1 MPTSINRIAAL
12 LLLAFALLAGAL
24 GYWVASGPALTARP
38 DNPRRILAEQRILR
52 GAILDRDGEVIVE
65 TIGEPGAYV
74 RHTRYPDAAP
84 VTGFN
89 SLNYGSSGVEQIF
102 DSTLRGTLGRDPIE
116 AQIDELVHVYRPGRA
131 VQLTIDLDA
140 QRIADA
146 LLGDRAGAIVVLSV
160 PGADILAL
168 SSRPTFDPNTLDEN
182 WDALRTDPSAP
193 LINRAT
199 QGQYQPGT
207 ALQPSLL
214 SEALRRGVAA
224 LDDTPGFPTSPFP
237 IDSQALE
244 CRTTRNV
251 VTLADAFRAACP
263 LPFADLGATLGSQT
277 LADMV
282 ATWELTQTNVI
293 GLQTGA
299 PFTLSL
305 ALTNTQAVREFA
317 AGQGSLTVTPLQMA
331 TVAATLATRGNMPT
345 PRIVSATQT
354 TGGMWQPIE
363 RQPARRILPIVFAN
377 DVTAALPRNAGVAW
391 HAGIGLSGSTRLL
404 WFIGFAPEDY
414 PKYAVAILIERGKD
428 TAGSDRDAL
437 EIGQRLLA
445 ALPR

>member
-24 GYWVASGPALTARP
+24 GYWAASGPALTARP

-65 TIGEPGAYV
+65 TIGEHGAYA
-74 RHTRYPDAAP
+74 RHVRYPDAAP
-84 VTGFN
+84 FTGYY
-89 SLNYGSSGVEQIF
+89 SLNYGASGVEESF
-102 DSTLRGTLGRDPIE
+102 DSTLRGVLGRDPVA
-116 AQIDELVHVYRPGRA
+116 AQIDELLHVYPPGRA

-146 LLGDRAGAIVVLSV
+146 LLGDRTGAVVVLSV

-168 SSRPTFDPNTLDEN
+168 SSHPTFDPNTLDEN
-182 WDALRTDPSAP
+182 WDALRADPSAP

-207 ALQPSLL
+207 AWQPILL

-224 LDDTPGFPTSPFP
+224 LDDTPASPTSSFS

-263 LPFADLGATLGSQT
+263 LPFADLGAALGSQT
-277 LADMV
+277 LADV
-282 ATWELTQTNVI
+282 AATWGLTQTNVI
-293 GLQTGA
+293 GLQSNA
-299 PFTLSL
+299 PITLSL
-305 ALTNTQAVREFA
+305 ALTDTRAVRVFA
-317 AGQGSLTVTPLQMA
+317 AGQGNLTVTPLQMA
-331 TVAATLATRGNMPT
+331 SVAATLATRGNMPT
-345 PRIVSATQT
+345 PRIVSATQAIA
-354 TGGMWQPIE
+354 GAWQPIE

-377 DVTAALPRNAGVAW
+377 DVAAALSRDGGAAW
-391 HAGIGLSGSTRLL
+391 HAGIGLSGSTKLL
-404 WFIGFAPEDY
+404 WFVGFAPEDD
-414 PKYAVAILIERGKD
+414 PKYAVAILIEWGKD
-428 TAGSDRDAL
+428 AAGSDRDAI
-437 EIGQRLLA
+437 EAGQRLLA

>member
-52 GAILDRDGEVIVE
+52 GAILDRDGEIIVE
-65 TIGEPGAYV
+65 TIGESGAYA

-84 VTGFN
+84 FTGYY
-89 SLNYGSSGVEQIF
+89 SLNYGSSGVEQAF
-102 DSTLRGTLGRDPIE
+102 DATLRGAQGRDPLE
-116 AQIDELVHVYRPGRA
+116 AQIDELLHVYPPGRA

-146 LLGDRAGAIVVLSV
+146 LLGDRTGAVVVLSV

-168 SSRPTFDPNTLDEN
+168 SSRPTFDPNTLDEK
-182 WDALRTDPSAP
+182 WDALRADPSAP

-207 ALQPSLL
+207 AWQPILL
-214 SEALRRGVAA
+214 SETLRRGVVS
-224 LDDTPGFPTSPFP
+224 LDDAPEHPTRPFP
-237 IDSQALE
+237 IGSQALA
-244 CRTTRNV
+244 CRTTRDV
-251 VTLADAFRAACP
+251 ATLADAFRAACP
-263 LPFADLGATLGSQT
+263 LPFTDLGAMLGSQA
-277 LADMV
+277 LVEMV
-282 ATWELTQTNVI
+282 TTWGLTQTDVLGI
-293 GLQTGA
+293 QASA
-299 PFTLSL
+299 PPTLSL
-305 ALTNTQAVREFA
+305 VLTDTQVVREFA

-345 PRIVSATQT
+345 PRIVSATQAT
-354 TGGMWQPIE
+354 TGMWLPID
-363 RQPARRILPIVFAN
+363 RQPARRILPAVFAN
-377 DVTAALPRNAGVAW
+377 DVALALSRDGDAAW

-404 WFIGFAPEDY
+404 WFIGFAPEDE
-414 PKYAVAILIERGKD
+414 PKYAVAILIEGEKELPE
-428 TAGSDRDAL
+428 SDREAL
-437 EIGQRLLA
+437 EMGQRLLA
-445 ALPR
+445 GLPR